1 MTPQIPEYLIVF
13 ESTVRPLVA
22 AIALGLI
29 WMGAMHMKAP
39 AQSRYTIAGVLS
51 VALIAWLAVAQ
62 YLGAANTYLAT
73 IENPPAVPTIL
84 FGLMIPL
91 IVATI
96 GFWRS
101 GNISSL
107 VSAIP
112 LHW

>member
-29 WMGAMHMKAP
+29 WMGAMHMKTP
-39 AQSRYTIAGVLS
+39 ARSRYAIAGVLS
-51 VALIAWLAVAQ
+51 VAQ
-62 YLGAANTYLAT
+62 HLGSANTYLAT
-73 IENPPAVPTIL
+73 IENPPAVPTVL

-107 VSAIP
+107 
-112 LHW
+112 